1 MKRKTIFQT
10 LENRENPDDIEN
22 QGPFLC
28 TRKPW
33 LGKGYYFW
41 DTFIELAHWWG
52 RQGYDGNY
60 VICQSQIDYNPED
73 IFDLVGDTEQ
83 ISEFRNYVKILKE
96 CYKGEFLTVDFVIEH
111 MKRTMKSFTYS
122 VIRANPIDTVKC
134 DPELKALR
142 LPFVFHNSAYLDMVP
157 PIQLCI
163 IDKKYI
169 GKNNFRII
177 HPVEYCKDYVV

>member
-10 LENRENPDDIEN
+10 LDNKENPDEIES

-33 LGKGYYFW
+33 LGNGYYFW
-41 DTFIELAHWWG
+41 DTFVELAHWWG
-52 RQGYDGNY
+52 RQGYNGNY

-73 IFDLVGDTEQ
+73 VFDLVGDTEQ
-83 ISEFRNYVKILKE
+83 ISEFRNYAKILKE
-96 CYKGEFLTVDFVIEH
+96 CYKGKFLTVGFVIEH
-111 MKRTMKSFTYS
+111 MKQKMKNFTYS
-122 VIRANPIDTVKC
+122 VIRANPIDSVKH

-142 LPFVFHNSAYLDMVP
+142 LPFVSHNSAFLDMIP

-163 IDKKYI
+163 INKRYI
-169 GKNNFRII
+169 GENNFKII
-177 HPVEYCKDYVV
+177 YPMEYCKESVV

>member
-33 LGKGYYFW
+33 LGKGYYFG

-96 CYKGEFLTVDFVIEH
+96 CYKGEFLTVGFVIEH

-122 VIRANPIDTVKC
+122 VILANPIDTVKC
-134 DPELKALR
+134 DSELKALR